1 MLDIKELAPEMPI
14 PINDGVEILGSAT
27 IPEPGKMYQ
36 VPKGVDLRKMSIP
49 MAEPPLTP
57 DAIFTPVGWRI
68 LVKPPKAAEK
78 TKGGIFLPGSAKD
91 ADEVLMNKGQV
102 IAIGPDAFK
111 GKPFLTF
118 YYDARENYV
127 AEDLADPWVEVGDWV
142 IYNRHTGLKLEVR
155 NEDGTTD
162 KYHVINDTDIV
173 CKVAN
178 PNAVKSYVFV
188 GALLDG
194 YEG

>member
-1 MLDIKELAPEMPI
+1 MNEGYTLYQPGSTSRSPWPAPVLPL
-14 PINDGVEILGSAT
+14 VEAPS
-27 IPEPGKMYQ
+27 K
-36 VPKGVDLRKMSIP
+36 VPVAP
-49 MAEPPLTP
+49 AEADTVTP
-57 DAIFTPVGWRI
+57 DQIFTPTGWRI

-118 YYDARENYV
+118 YYDAQENYV